1 MIQCKTVIS
10 KLQRRIDYEGHQIIP
25 QLTELWKRNDYSSGD
40 SLLDLKK
47 IHNRVDK
54 SEYSGVMEL
63 VSDVQ
68 LMLKSSM
75 HYFGFSYEVCCFSK
89 SFLVLFVC
97 VCV

>member
-54 SEYSGVMEL
+54 IEYSGVMEL

-75 HYFGFSYEVCCFSK
+75 QYFGFSYEVWF
-89 SFLVLFVC
+89 FLQSLPC
-97 VCV
+97 L

>member
-1 MIQCKTVIS
+1 MLQCKTVIS

-25 QLTELWKRNDYSSGD
+25 QLTELWKRNDYSSGSGD
-40 SLLDLKK
+40 SILDLRK

-54 SEYSGVMEL
+54 SEYSGVMEF

-75 HYFGFSYEVCCFSK
+75 QYFGFTYEV
-89 SFLVLFVC
+89 
-97 VCV
+97 